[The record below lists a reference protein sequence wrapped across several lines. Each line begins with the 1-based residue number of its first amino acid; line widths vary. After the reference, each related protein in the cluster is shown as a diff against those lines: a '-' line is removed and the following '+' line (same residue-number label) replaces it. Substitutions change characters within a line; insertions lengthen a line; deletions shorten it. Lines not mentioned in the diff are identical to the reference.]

1 MGTHKTQESKMN
13 EVNIAYFKSATDNL
27 LSSAGSIK
35 STAELLKTYNQPN
48 NALDKE
54 EANKVFIERIQYS
67 AEFIMEVSEKM
78 NAMLNEGG
86 K

>member
-1 MGTHKTQESKMN
+1 MN

-27 LSSAGSIK
+27 TSSAGSIK
-35 STAELLKTYNQPN
+35 STADLLKIYNQPN
-48 NALDKE
+48 NTLDKE

-67 AEFIMEVSEKM
+67 AEFIMEVSRKM

>member
-1 MGTHKTQESKMN
+1 MGTHKKQESKMN